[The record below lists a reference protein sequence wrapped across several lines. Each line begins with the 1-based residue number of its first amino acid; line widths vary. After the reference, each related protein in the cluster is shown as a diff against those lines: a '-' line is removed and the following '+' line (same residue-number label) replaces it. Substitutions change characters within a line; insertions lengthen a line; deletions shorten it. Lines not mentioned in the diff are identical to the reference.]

1 MSYLYCL
8 SIKCENKIKKKKID
22 VLLVTVLDK
31 YSVSSVTLGG
41 VI

>member
-1 MSYLYCL
+1 MW
-8 SIKCENKIKKKKID
+8 KQNKSLKKMYA
-22 VLLVTVLDK
+22 LLVTVLDK